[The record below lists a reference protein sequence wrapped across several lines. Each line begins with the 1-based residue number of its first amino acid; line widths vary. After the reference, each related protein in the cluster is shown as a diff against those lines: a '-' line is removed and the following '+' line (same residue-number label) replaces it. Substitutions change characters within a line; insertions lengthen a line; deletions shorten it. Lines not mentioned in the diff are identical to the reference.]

1 MYYHATY
8 HSFIQGPYTHNISHV
23 FKVKQTQNFISIDII
38 CTGSFAE
45 KKELESTDVV
55 HQTNDLLLL
64 HKDVALA
71 MHGAPVMN
79 ETTRTEQG
87 LNDAAAGEE
96 WGNNEG
102 KNAPVTAPFSPAVG
116 HAVSGEGSAS
126 FTTCW

>member
-1 MYYHATY
+1 VYYHATY

-23 FKVKQTQNFISIDII
+23 FKVKQTQNFISIGII

-79 ETTRTEQG
+79 ETTRTGRARFKRRGSRGGVGQQRGQKCAGDGAVLPGGGARG
-87 LNDAAAGEE
+87 L
-96 WGNNEG
+96 W
-102 KNAPVTAPFSPAVG
+102 
-116 HAVSGEGSAS
+116 
-126 FTTCW
+126 